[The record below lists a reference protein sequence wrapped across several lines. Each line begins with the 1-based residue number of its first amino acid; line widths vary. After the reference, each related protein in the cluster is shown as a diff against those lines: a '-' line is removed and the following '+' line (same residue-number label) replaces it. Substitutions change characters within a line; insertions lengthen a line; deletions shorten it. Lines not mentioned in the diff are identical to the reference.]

1 MGSFE
6 VYEIDKVHSF
16 AESKPKK
23 FLVTEPFKR
32 PKRDGEYFG
41 KLVHDINSE
50 KEKMKKE
57 KLEIKKKSE
66 A

>member
-1 MGSFE
+1 
-6 VYEIDKVHSF
+6 
-16 AESKPKK
+16 
-23 FLVTEPFKR
+23 LVTEPFKR

-57 KLEIKKKSE
+57 KLELKKKSE
-66 A
+66 V